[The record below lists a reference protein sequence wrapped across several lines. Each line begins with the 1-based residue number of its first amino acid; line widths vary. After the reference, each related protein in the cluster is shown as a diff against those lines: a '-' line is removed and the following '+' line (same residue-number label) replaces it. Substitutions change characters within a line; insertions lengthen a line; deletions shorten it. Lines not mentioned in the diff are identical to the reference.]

1 MKQDLLTKA
10 TVIDD
15 AIRFVCQKSEE
26 KQKLSANATED
37 DKESNEADYD
47 EDEDQLEEETGEI
60 NTIKFSDNKL
70 LGCA

>member
-1 MKQDLLTKA
+1 MMLSGLY
-10 TVIDD
+10 
-15 AIRFVCQKSEE
+15 QKSEE